1 MNLLKTLVL
10 VASMSAVSSSAV
22 AQNEFTW
29 TEQDAW
35 TAYDAFF
42 ENFIDKSR
50 RIYKADTKQPS
61 ADHRGNGYRDKDV
74 SGCAAAIWCQA
85 PYFDMAINA
94 VKLSQN
100 STELKSA
107 KKKYY
112 KNWMSNIYKGEKS
125 HYTNFDFD
133 DNNTNNGWFIYDDIM
148 WWTCALARA
157 YEFDPSVSDY
167 LKYSEASF
175 CRVWYGS
182 EKVGDTGSYSNPD
195 SVGQTGGMY
204 WQWQP
209 IENPKANKD
218 GDYKSACINFPAVC
232 AMATLYQIVPEGRE
246 TPTEKYPTYQTKEFY
261 KEKAIEIYA
270 WAKEHLVPNSGRV
283 ADGMHGGQPEY
294 SNHLYNQATYIGAS
308 CLLYKITG
316 EKQYLNNAK
325 QAVTYTKNIMCK
337 KNDDGIYVLPYET
350 GYEQGIYC
358 AIFAQYMDMFIN
370 ELGQGDWKDCKKW
383 IRQNIQ
389 LAWNNKNSNNLNNG
403 KFNEKTSDDE
413 VIESYGASAMPA
425 LMLLFPAQDAQTDGI
440 SQVENSDC
448 QSDGIIYSI
457 EGKALRINATCAD
470 LDTLG
475 KGLYI
480 LNGEKYAVR

>member
-10 VASMSAVSSSAV
+10 AASMSAVSSSAV
-22 AQNEFTW
+22 AQDFTW
-29 TEQDAW
+29 TEQDVW

-42 ENFIDKSR
+42 NNFMDKSR

-61 ADHRGNGYRDKDV
+61 ADHRGNGYRDNDV

-94 VKLSQN
+94 VKLSQK
-100 STELKSA
+100 SEVLSSA
-107 KKKYY
+107 KKKFY
-112 KNWMSNIYKGEKS
+112 KNWMSYIYKGEKS

-167 LKYSEASF
+167 LKYAEESF

-182 EKVGDTGSYSNPD
+182 KSVGDTGSYSDPTV
-195 SVGQTGGMY
+195 SGQTGGMY

-209 IENPKANKD
+209 IENPNPNKN

-246 TPTEKYPTYQTKEFY
+246 SPTDEYPTYQTKEFY
-261 KEKAIEIYA
+261 KEKAIEIYT
-270 WAKEHLVPNSGRV
+270 WAKNHLVPNSGRV

-316 EKQYLNNAK
+316 ERQYLSNARL
-325 QAVTYTKNIMCK
+325 AVNYTKKMMSQ

-370 ELGQGDWKDCKKW
+370 ELGQGDWVDCKNW

-389 LAWNNKNSNNLNNG
+389 LAWNNKDARNLNNG
-403 KFNEKTSDDE
+403 KFNEKTTDTE
-413 VIESYGASAMPA
+413 VIESYGASAMPS

-440 SQVENSDC
+440 SQVENSDVKA
-448 QSDGIIYSI
+448 DNVIYSV
-457 EGKALRINATCAD
+457 EGKALRTNASYED

>member
-1 MNLLKTLVL
+1 MNLLRTLFL
-10 VASMSAVSSSAV
+10 SAFVSSASGFAC
-22 AQNEFTW
+22 AQDFTW
-29 TEQDAW
+29 TEEDVW
-35 TAYDAFF
+35 TAYDAFYD
-42 ENFIDKSR
+42 NLIDKTR

-61 ADHRGNGYRDKDV
+61 AHHRGNGYRDKDV

-94 VKLSQN
+94 VKLADK
-100 STELKSA
+100 STTLTSA
-107 KKKYY
+107 KKRFY
-112 KNWMSNIYKGEKS
+112 KNAMSYIYKGEKV
-125 HYTNFDFD
+125 HYTNFNFD

-157 YEFDPSVSDY
+157 YEFDPSESDY
-167 LKYSEASF
+167 LKYAEESF

-182 EKVGDTGSYSNPD
+182 KSVGDTGSYSDPTV
-195 SVGQTGGMY
+195 SGQTGGMY

-209 IENPKANKD
+209 IAGPNPNKE
-218 GDYKSACINFPAVC
+218 GDYKSACINFPAIC
-232 AMATLYQIVPEGRE
+232 AMCTLYQIVPEGR
-246 TPTEKYPTYQTKEFY
+246 TAPTDEYPTYQTKEFY
-261 KEKAIEIYA
+261 KEKAIEIYT
-270 WAKEHLVPNSGRV
+270 WAKNHLVPNSGRV
-283 ADGMHGGQPEY
+283 ADGMHGGNPEY

-316 EKQYLNNAK
+316 EQQYLTNAK
-325 QAVTYTKNIMCK
+325 QAVSYTKRMMCQ
-337 KNDDGIYVLPYET
+337 KNTDGIYVLPYEN

-370 ELGQGDWKDCKKW
+370 ELGQGDFQDCKEW

-389 LAWNNKNSNNLNNG
+389 LAWNNRDARNLNNG
-403 KFNEKTSDDE
+403 KFNEKTADDE
-413 VIESYGASAMPA
+413 VVESYGASAMPA
-425 LMLLFPAQDAQTDGI
+425 LMLLFPANDSQTNGI
-440 SQVENSDC
+440 SQLKETKCTADNT
-448 QSDGIIYSI
+448 IYSI
-457 EGKALRINATCAD
+457 EGKALRLNADVAD